1 MGRSS
6 AQPGDVMGQ
15 THCRES
21 SMFSPLHEHGWL
33 HSPTPGQEREWDDR
47 RSSHEQGQGLNS
59 AKLHRQK
66 TAVMQNEFFCVSA
79 AVTVRRAQTSHLPCI
94 RHDHNPPCVC
104 SVFEGRHLDTAADDR
119 PLALQEYHQRGG
131 ESIFHFSF
139 GCTWLFNCFQSYHGG
154 VFECLFYCIKLTAD
168 QEQKQSMLRYPW
180 GHLGTKWEPWAF
192 QLTQVQPHWLTHP

>member
-66 TAVMQNEFFCVSA
+66 TAVMQNELFCVSA
-79 AVTVRRAQTSHLPCI
+79 AVTVGRAQTSHLPCV
-94 RHDHNPPCVC
+94 RHSAWPQPT
-104 SVFEGRHLDTAADDR
+104 L
-119 PLALQEYHQRGG
+119 
-131 ESIFHFSF
+131 
-139 GCTWLFNCFQSYHGG
+139 
-154 VFECLFYCIKLTAD
+154 CLFSIWRQAFGYCSRWQTSGSPGIPPKRRGIYISL
-168 QEQKQSMLRYPW
+168 QLWLYS
-180 GHLGTKWEPWAF
+180 AF
-192 QLTQVQPHWLTHP
+192 